1 MMKGKSE
8 ENSAIQA
15 TFVLR
20 ATELLCRRQQRER
33 KSFSFVLFFI
43 TLGVWLWCFLVLR
56 VVPSL
61 FRQLNE
67 PAFGGAGIIAR
78 TYFRCHW
85 EIDKKWQKPFPS
97 SRRPVSLNRASNW
110 FGFFLF
116 FCITSTM
123 HWMGSLVP
131 SRVEREK
138 IYFHSRDV
146 STFKM
151 LFYAS
156 IDSPRKWMKQH
167 FTCCHLGMHCAAFYE
182 RSGPSVAQKGIEN
195 CLRRRFLGIILAFR
209 DPFRHLQSLNQ
220 FNGVSVSLRYA
231 NLTFTR
237 SLCGGCCFATIWC
250 TRRIAAHSQ
259 SGMRESRKI
268 FI

>member
-110 FGFFLF
+110 FGFFYF
-116 FCITSTM
+116 FASPLRCIEWVHWFHHEWSEKRFISTPETYPL
-123 HWMGSLVP
+123 S
-131 SRVEREK
+131 K
-138 IYFHSRDV
+138 
-146 STFKM
+146 
-151 LFYAS
+151 
-156 IDSPRKWMKQH
+156 
-167 FTCCHLGMHCAAFYE
+167 
-182 RSGPSVAQKGIEN
+182 
-195 CLRRRFLGIILAFR
+195 
-209 DPFRHLQSLNQ
+209 
-220 FNGVSVSLRYA
+220 
-231 NLTFTR
+231 
-237 SLCGGCCFATIWC
+237 CCFTHRSTRLVNGWSSILPAATWACIVLPF
-250 TRRIAAHSQ
+250 TSDRDHLLRK
-259 SGMRESRKI
+259 RESRTACVDD
-268 FI
+268 F

>member
-110 FGFFLF
+110 FGFFIFLHHLYDALNGF
-116 FCITSTM
+116 IGSITS
-123 HWMGSLVP
+123 GA
-131 SRVEREK
+131 RK
-138 IYFHSRDV
+138 D
-146 STFKM
+146 
-151 LFYAS
+151 LF
-156 IDSPRKWMKQH
+156 P
-167 FTCCHLGMHCAAFYE
+167 L
-182 RSGPSVAQKGIEN
+182 P
-195 CLRRRFLGIILAFR
+195 
-209 DPFRHLQSLNQ
+209 
-220 FNGVSVSLRYA
+220 
-231 NLTFTR
+231 
-237 SLCGGCCFATIWC
+237 
-250 TRRIAAHSQ
+250 RRIHFQNVVLRIDRLAS
-259 SGMRESRKI
+259 
-268 FI
+268 